1 MQGRGDDRNYVQS
14 NGRHLNKRESDNPN
28 IRRNYNI
35 NNKHI
40 NSDTYRGYNSHSN
53 SHRGSQMNH
62 PNVKYNLNRNK
73 RQGPL
78 RDHPEDKF
86 NRDEN
91 FMGYRQNQTDWPT
104 LVEERLLKPMMDL
117 LRVELEN
124 WGPAR
129 R

>member
-14 NGRHLNKRESDNPN
+14 NGRHLNKRESDYPN
-28 IRRNYNI
+28 FRR

-62 PNVKYNLNRNK
+62 SNGKYNLNRNK

-78 RDHPEDKF
+78 RDRPEDKF
-86 NRDEN
+86 NQDAN
-91 FMGYRQNQTDWPT
+91 FLGYQQNPTDWPT
-104 LVEERLLKPMMDL
+104 LLEESLLKPLMKL